1 MSGTQNPTDI
11 KIKMPSDFSGK
22 RSEAK
27 EWLQKCSL
35 YFAFNPATFS
45 TDTHKVVFALMLMK
59 GGTAGPWA
67 SDFIVQQE
75 AQHPGNYG
83 TWDNFV
89 KQIKASFSDVD
100 EKGSARLALRSLVQ
114 GKRPVDEYIVEFK
127 NVITRCGITDFDI
140 IKDFFFTGLNS
151 SLRDRI
157 HSCEIMPDN
166 AEKLYSKA
174 AQLEN
179 QWRMGKAYGGQ
190 KMNKT
195 ANTFGGKR
203 PYTAPKER
211 DPDAMDIDRMTAEER
226 EKHFKEGRCFTCHK
240 IGHLSRN
247 CPDKR
252 NQKTQNR
259 TNARVTNLE
268 DEDDKRSTTSHS
280 TTSTTASRRL
290 VAARVRLA
298 LKDLDSDVDR
308 EEVLKEVCDEGF

>member
-1 MSGTQNPTDI
+1 M
-11 KIKMPSDFSGK
+11 
-22 RSEAK
+22 
-27 EWLQKCSL
+27 
-35 YFAFNPATFS
+35 
-45 TDTHKVVFALMLMK
+45 
-59 GGTAGPWA
+59 
-67 SDFIVQQE
+67 
-75 AQHPGNYG
+75 
-83 TWDNFV
+83 
-89 KQIKASFSDVD
+89 
-100 EKGSARLALRSLVQ
+100 
-114 GKRPVDEYIVEFK
+114 EFR
-127 NVITRCGITDFDI
+127 NVIARCA
-140 IKDFFFTGLNS
+140 IKDFGVIQDFFFAGLNR
-151 SLRDRI
+151 LLCERI
-157 HSCEIMPDN
+157 HCCETMPKDPE
-166 AEKLYSKA
+166 ALYSKA

-179 QWRMGKAYGGQ
+179 QWRLGKAYTTQKNSKSSDQYGGR
-190 KMNKT
+190 
-195 ANTFGGKR
+195 R
-203 PYTAPKER
+203 PYVPQKER